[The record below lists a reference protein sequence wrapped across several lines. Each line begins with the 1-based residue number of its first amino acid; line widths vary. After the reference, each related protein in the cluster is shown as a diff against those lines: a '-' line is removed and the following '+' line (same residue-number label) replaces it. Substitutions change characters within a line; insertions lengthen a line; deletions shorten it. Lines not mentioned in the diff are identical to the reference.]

1 MVGQGE
7 GGRPP
12 GRRTP
17 APAPRRGA
25 RPMASLAVSRQLEM
39 GSTCL
44 WRVVCNVPPQTFLGL
59 TEPPNGEGGVGGR
72 YQRRD
77 AVGSTRDACAPHLQL
92 NCYGLPG
99 NGLVLPAPARFWHPG
114 CKHLWL
120 AYPLVVSP
128 AASSLVRS
136 TTEDRPKRPPATG
149 CQPCRVGLATRK
161 DWEDLTPA
169 RAGTH

>member
-1 MVGQGE
+1 M
-7 GGRPP
+7 
-12 GRRTP
+12 
-17 APAPRRGA
+17 
-25 RPMASLAVSRQLEM
+25 QLEM

-44 WRVVCNVPPQTFLGL
+44 WRVVCGVPPQTFLGL

-92 NCYGLPG
+92 NCYGLVG

-120 AYPLVVSP
+120 AYPVVVSP
-128 AASSLVRS
+128 AA
-136 TTEDRPKRPPATG
+136 PKRPPAANPAGWTG
-149 CQPCRVGLATRK
+149 HQKRLGRPHARPRLERARHPAEGGVNESPSPTCKKSITR
-161 DWEDLTPA
+161 PIA
-169 RAGTH
+169 NIS